1 LVARNGVTVTQ
12 PAALSNVWG
21 TVGVCLA
28 RRLHL
33 RSAGPRR
40 RQANCARLKKSGLL
54 FLFLTKISVA
64 GPRRFAIFPSIA
76 MQTAFHQSQREQPHP
91 ARARAIVK
99 AHPEVRQLMTRNPY
113 TALIAL
119 FVVILQTSIAYEMGK
134 MGFSYWWLSI
144 LIAYCAGAFANHCNY
159 VIIHDATH
167 NLIFRRKSWN
177 KIVGIIADLPNLTPG
192 AMGFRV
198 YHLKHHSHQG
208 DYEYDA
214 DLANHWEARLVGNRW
229 YRKALWLMLFPF
241 FQLTRPPRL
250 KAITM
255 RDRWFVFNLM
265 SAALYDVAV
274 VFLCGWAGL
283 AYLAFSFFFSI
294 GLHPVGAR
302 WIQEHYTCDFDQ
314 ETFSYYGA
322 INLVALNMGY
332 HNEHHDL
339 PSIPW
344 NNLPKLRAMA
354 PEFYDGLKYHTS
366 WTRLL
371 FQFIF
376 DERYSLFSRIERMK
390 RNESMVTPSA
400 GIVDPAR
407 GVALSTTAINL

>member
-1 LVARNGVTVTQ
+1 MLN
-12 PAALSNVWG
+12 
-21 TVGVCLA
+21 
-28 RRLHL
+28 
-33 RSAGPRR
+33 
-40 RQANCARLKKSGLL
+40 SG
-54 FLFLTKISVA
+54 FY
-64 GPRRFAIFPSIA
+64 
-76 MQTAFHQSQREQPHP
+76 QSKNEQPHP
-91 ARARAIVK
+91 ARARAIIK
-99 AHPEVRQLMTRNPY
+99 AHPEVRRLMVRNPH

-119 FVVILQTSIAYEMGK
+119 GVVVLQTAIAYVMGRL
-134 MGFSYWWLSI
+134 GFSYWWFSL
-144 LIAYCAGAFANHCNY
+144 LVAYCVGAFANHCNY

-167 NLIFRRKSWN
+167 NLILHRSSWN
-177 KIVGIIADLPNLTPG
+177 KLIGILADLPNLTPG

-214 DLANHWEARLVGNRW
+214 DLANHWEARLVGNIW

-255 RDRWFVFNLM
+255 RDRWFVLNLVC
-265 SAALYDVAV
+265 AIFYDIAIVW
-274 VFLCGWAGL
+274 LCGWAGL
-283 AYLAFSFFFSI
+283 LYLAFSFFFSI

-314 ETFSYYGA
+314 ETFSYYGP

-344 NNLPKLRAMA
+344 NNLPKLRATA
-354 PEFYDGLKYHTS
+354 PEFYDILKYHKS

-376 DERYSLFSRIERMK
+376 DQRYSLFSRIERMK
-390 RNESMVTPSA
+390 QCDSA
-400 GIVDPAR
+400 TDAPKTTIAQTRVLLAR
-407 GVALSTTAINL
+407 QS